1 MGVLGP
7 GPRVASDS
15 RQQLGSKHRPPPGEI
30 ISKFDCINL
39 NPKLY
44 YHKRITSTLEVRPRR
59 EDMHEAERGGWGSS
73 ALDWEQQV
81 LKCPSSH
88 I

>member
-7 GPRVASDS
+7 KPEAASDP
-15 RQQLGSKHRPPPGEI
+15 RQQLDSRHRPPPGEI

-44 YHKRITSTLEVRPRR
+44 YKTRITSTLQVRPRGG
-59 EDMHEAERGGWGSS
+59 EVMHEEERGGWGSS
-73 ALDWEQQV
+73 APDRE
-81 LKCPSSH
+81 
-88 I
+88 